1 MRFGQVGKASLWLVA
16 VASLA
21 IAGCGSATKALV
33 TITPNAPTVL
43 IGASLQFS
51 ASVTGV
57 SSTGVTWG
65 VSQGNEATIIGGNN
79 TIGTINT
86 NGLYTAPVTVPS
98 PTTVK
103 ITATSTANTNDFGTA
118 TVTIDSGVRVRV
130 IPSTY
135 TCNSTAAIP
144 STVTMQVSETF
155 QFIACV
161 TGTLNTGVTWSVN
174 SVAGGNTTSG
184 TISGSGLFTAPNT
197 AESAVTITATAAADS
212 NESGNY
218 TVDVGANAAP
228 TVTSVVPSAVPQGS
242 IQQDV
247 YLIGKGFFTT
257 STVVLNGAPST
268 SVATTYLSSTLL
280 RARIAA
286 PALSAAAILTL
297 GVESQDGDQ
306 SAAANLTVFA
316 VKPALLALTPNTLAR
331 ATTTTS
337 TPTVTLTGGFF
348 TPSTVATFDG
358 NPMVATPQTGDPR
371 HLNVGLT
378 GPELNL
384 AGLYS
389 VVVRNLGIITTA
401 SSQAATNLAV
411 SDLTAD
417 IPTAATATVPL
428 VSDAAATAVAINA
441 ATATAVVV
449 NTGDNSVS
457 LVNLDALPT
466 SAPAAIPVGT
476 HPTGVAV
483 DDILNLALVV
493 NSSDNTV
500 SVVNMATASVQ
511 STLSLT
517 GFTPLSTQAGVT
529 IAPYSIGI
537 NSLTHRGIVVNSTTD
552 TATIIDL
559 INTNPNST
567 PPCSTPPCALTT
579 VGGTLPSVSTGLY
592 PEVAVDPIL
601 NWAIVT
607 PGGAGTITIVD
618 LGRPAT
624 PGDGGRSP
632 AVIGTMAVSTSVQG
646 VAVNSQSH
654 AVLVTD
660 PNNTASTIFS
670 ALDFTAQSYTQ
681 TKTEIAA
688 AINPLTN
695 TGVTVNAFSGLAHV
709 ANLSTGIVLQTVSVG
724 ANPQAVAIDAGS
736 NQAVVVNQGN
746 GAGTSSLTI
755 LSLGPVRPLQI
766 VESSPDLTFATASPV
781 TLTVTGHGFTSGS
794 VIRLDGTALTTSTVP
809 SPCPADC
816 RQLTATVP
824 VNMLGTPRRYV
835 VDVQNVDLTL
845 SDVGHL
851 TAIEPISVATA
862 PTSVAVDT
870 TRELAIVASQ
880 GDCSVPGSVS
890 IINLTTG
897 MTNATLSIGTCPQ
910 SVAVLPTLGLA
921 AVTTSNDNQISIVDY
936 VNLVV
941 LRSVPACSGCT
952 QPMGVAMN
960 TDTQTAV
967 VANYGSNNVSSISMV
982 LGTTGGG
989 EAVLVD
995 QQPIAVGVDYVDD
1008 VALVATTYP
1017 PAAFD
1022 FIDLASVALQ
1032 GRLSSVTGPAA
1043 SVYDPVSSQF
1053 LAAESDSNRIDV
1065 IDPLTEV
1072 LTTIRAGIGPASID
1086 YNPQTGTVVTVNPAS
1101 NTVSV
1106 VDYQGQQVVYALGLG
1121 GSPMFSV
1128 AIDPSTNIGVLADLN
1143 NNRVLLVPLPQ

>member
-16 VASLA
+16 LASVA

-33 TITPNAPTVL
+33 TVTPNAPTVL
-43 IGASLQFS
+43 IGTSLQFT
-51 ASVTGV
+51 ATVTGV
-57 SSTGVTWG
+57 SSTSVTWG
-65 VSQGNEATIIGGNN
+65 VSQGNETTIIGGNN
-79 TIGTINT
+79 TIGTIDT
-86 NGLYTAPVTVPS
+86 DGLYTAPVTVPS
-98 PTTVK
+98 PKTVK

-118 TVTIDSGVRVRV
+118 TVTVDSGVRVRV
-130 IPSTY
+130 IPATY
-135 TCNSTAAIP
+135 TCNSTAALP
-144 STVTMQVSETF
+144 SAITMQVSEDF

-161 TGTLNTGVTWSVN
+161 TGSLNTGVTWSVN
-174 SVAGGNTTSG
+174 GIAGGNTTIG
-184 TISGSGLFTAPNT
+184 TISGSGLFTAPDA
-197 AESAVTITATAAADS
+197 AESAVTITATSAADS

-218 TVDVGANAAP
+218 TVDVGANAVP
-228 TVTSVVPSAVPQGS
+228 NVTSLVPSSVPQGS
-242 IQQDV
+242 IQQDI
-247 YLIGKGFFTT
+247 YMIGKGFFTT
-257 STVVLNGAPST
+257 STVVLNGAPSANVT
-268 SVATTYLSSTLL
+268 TTYLSSTLL

-286 PALSAAAILTL
+286 PALSAAALMTL

-306 SAAANLTVFA
+306 SAAATLTVYA

-331 ATTTTS
+331 ATSPS
-337 TPTVTLTGGFF
+337 TPTVTLTGGFY

-358 NPMVATPQTGDPR
+358 NPMVANPQTGDPR
-371 HLNVGLT
+371 HLNIGLT
-378 GPELNL
+378 GPELGI

-389 VVVRNLGIITTA
+389 VVVRNLGIITT
-401 SSQAATNLAV
+401 SSSEAATNLAV
-411 SDLTAD
+411 SDLTSD

-428 VSDAAATAVAINA
+428 VGDAAATAVAINA

-449 NTGDNSVS
+449 NTGDNSIS

-466 SAPAAIPVGT
+466 SAPATIPVGN

-493 NSSDNTV
+493 NSVDNTV
-500 SVVNMATASVQ
+500 SVVNLATASVQ
-511 STLSLT
+511 STLPLS
-517 GFTPLSTQAGVT
+517 GFTPVSTQAGVT
-529 IAPYSIGI
+529 IAPYSIAI
-537 NSLTHRGIVVNSTTD
+537 NSLTHRGIVVNSTTN

-559 INTNPNST
+559 ITPNPNST
-567 PPCSTPPCALTT
+567 PACGTPPCALTT

-592 PEVAVDPIL
+592 PEVAVDPTL

-624 PGDGGRSP
+624 PGDGGKAP
-632 AVIGTMAVSTSVQG
+632 VVIATMALSTTVQG
-646 VAVNSQSH
+646 VAVNSQTH

-660 PNNTASTIFS
+660 PSNTTSTIFN
-670 ALDFTAQSYTQ
+670 ALDFTTQSYTQ

-695 TGVTVNAFSGLAHV
+695 TGVTVNAFSGLAHI

-724 ANPQAVAIDAGS
+724 ANPQAVAVDAGS

-746 GAGTSSLTI
+746 GPGTSSLTI

-794 VIRLDGTALTTSTVP
+794 VIRLDGTALPTSTVP
-809 SPCPADC
+809 APCPADC

-824 VNMLGTPRRYV
+824 VTMLGTPRRYV

-851 TAIEPISVATA
+851 TAILPVSVPTA

-870 TRELAIVASQ
+870 NLELAVVASQ

-890 IINLTTG
+890 IIDLTTG
-897 MTNATLSIGTCPQ
+897 MINATLSIGTCPT
-910 SVAVLPTLGLA
+910 SVTVLPALGLA
-921 AVTTSNDNQISIVDY
+921 AVTTTNDNQISVVDY
-936 VNLVV
+936 VNQVV
-941 LRSVPACSGCT
+941 LRSVPTCSGCT

-967 VANYGSNNVSSISMV
+967 IANYGTNNVSSLAMV
-982 LGTTGGG
+982 LGAVGGG

-1022 FIDLASVALQ
+1022 FIDLATVSLA
-1032 GRLSSVTGPAA
+1032 GRISGVTGPAA
-1043 SVYDPVSSQF
+1043 SVYDPVSSEF

-1072 LTTIRAGIGPASID
+1072 LTTIRAGIDPTSID
-1086 YNPQTGTVVTVNPAS
+1086 YNPQSGTAVTVNPAS
-1101 NTVSV
+1101 STVSV